1 MTNSVLDMNNNDPAS
16 ETKERESDHEDSS
29 SSIRREG
36 TFDKTS
42 TVDEHDDDKTGN
54 SFLDTINQK
63 FDNMVSEEPDKIDD
77 SLDMSHTKVD
87 TEKKKRM
94 KKSKAFGS
102 SFEKALSRN
111 ERSNTITSETQSSVI
126 VEDKNETQEQQ
137 IDKVVNI
144 ETKKHRKSIKQKDN
158 IEKEDHSQIIKTKS
172 KQKTKPRSSSMQEIS
187 DKNDKSSN
195 QVSNRR
201 KSVPAPKLSESVEIE
216 SVVIE
221 KEEPTANRE
230 RIDSPSS
237 DIDASEVV
245 NITDS
250 KKQQQQQQ
258 QLQNENDVSTKAEDS
273 DDDVDGEV
281 SDVSDLTETDIEEE
295 ESDDGAAT
303 KTAHRADSVQSI
315 DRKGVFV
322 V

>member
-1 MTNSVLDMNNNDPAS
+1 MKYPHGQKKSPGRSATTTTTTTSQNDTSIDGNNFDNDKQIQRSIVNDSLDKRDIRDRLSSPDIVNDTIDMTNSVLDMNNNDLAS
-16 ETKERESDHEDSS
+16 ETKERESDHEDSG

-144 ETKKHRKSIKQKDN
+144 ETKKHRKSIKQTDN
-158 IEKEDHSQIIKTKS
+158 ICLLYT
-172 KQKTKPRSSSMQEIS
+172 
-187 DKNDKSSN
+187 
-195 QVSNRR
+195 
-201 KSVPAPKLSESVEIE
+201 
-216 SVVIE
+216 
-221 KEEPTANRE
+221 
-230 RIDSPSS
+230 SPSP
-237 DIDASEVV
+237 
-245 NITDS
+245 
-250 KKQQQQQQ
+250 
-258 QLQNENDVSTKAEDS
+258 
-273 DDDVDGEV
+273 
-281 SDVSDLTETDIEEE
+281 
-295 ESDDGAAT
+295 
-303 KTAHRADSVQSI
+303 R
-315 DRKGVFV
+315 DRG
-322 V
+322 